1 MKTYRK
7 HLISLVQD
15 EQLHVVGLQDT
26 ALDHVVNTTGGTDD
40 DLGAITE
47 SGHVLTDVGTTNA
60 GMALNA
66 HEVTD
71 GDNNLLD
78 LLSQLTGGS
87 KDERLAR
94 LQVGVDLLES
104 SDGESGGLASTRL
117 GLGNDIVACSA
128 ISSESGQV
136 QGCRELTLD
145 DGHDGPLLDSG
156 GALETIGIDT

>member
-1 MKTYRK
+1 M
-7 HLISLVQD
+7 
-15 EQLHVVGLQDT
+15 VGLQDT
-26 ALDHVVNTTGGTDD
+26 ALDHVVNTAGGTDN
-40 DLGAITE
+40 DLGTIPE

-94 LQVGVDLLES
+94 LQVGVDLLKS
-104 SDGESGGLASTRL
+104 SDGESGGLAGARL
-117 GLGNDIVACSA
+117 GLSNDIVACSV
-128 ISSESGQV
+128 ISFESNPRLQA
-136 QGCRELTLD
+136 TY
-145 DGHDGPLLDSG
+145 P
-156 GALETIGIDT
+156 